1 MGQRSSIES
10 EFHEGTLGRP
20 LVVLIHG
27 MGMDLRI
34 WTAPAEVKVLAGSYP
49 LSSLLDA
56 KYKDMTTVFP
66 ALKET
71 GMGILTWSQS
81 RPAGPLEIAIR
92 ELRDL
97 LQTYHEHAKSGIILI
112 GHSRGGLVG
121 RRYAEEHPDNIR
133 GLITLA
139 TPHRGTTLARW
150 SGYISPLA
158 SFARVIADVSRG
170 DIARSVKRIAGFLQS
185 SGLREL
191 LPDSPLIQSLKT
203 QKPAGVRCASFGGT
217 TPDLV
222 KIGGLSLLEVFG
234 GVLPDIVV
242 PEEVR
247 PGMGDGLVSAA
258 SAALPYADR
267 HLDFPLNHVAM
278 LFDARV
284 REAVLREV
292 EGMA

>member
-1 MGQRSSIES
+1 MKTEVA
-10 EFHEGTLGRP
+10 FHEGMSGRP

-34 WTAPAEVKVLAGSYP
+34 WTSPAEVKVLAGTYP
-49 LSSLLDA
+49 LSVILDER
-56 KYKDMTTVFP
+56 YRDMPTVFP
-66 ALKET
+66 ALKEM
-71 GMGILTWSQS
+71 GMSILSWSQS
-81 RPAGPLEIAIR
+81 RPSGPLEIAVQ

-97 LQTYHEHAKSGIILI
+97 LAAYQNHARNGVILI

-121 RRYAEEHPDNIR
+121 RKYAEEHPGGVLR
-133 GLITLA
+133 LITLA

-185 SGLREL
+185 SGLKEL

-203 QKPAGVRCASFGGT
+203 RRPAGVRCASFGGT

-242 PEEVR
+242 PEEIR
-247 PGMGDGLVSAA
+247 PGMGDGLVSSA
-258 SAALPYADR
+258 SSVLPYAER
-267 HLDFPLNHVAM
+267 HMDFPLNHVAM

-292 EGMA
+292 EEMA